1 MTVVHHTHNTLTTHP
16 LKSVFLIL
24 SKNNVPIHVLSTNTG
39 CLQTNVV
46 SERVARLIRQDG
58 GKMRPA
64 NVVLTSGVGGIS
76 YAVQGFTSMT
86 VAVPVPDKFMKFRH
100 IFVDSI
106 VCKDVTSDLIIGLP
120 SIKYFNLLPILQHH
134 IDSQHCCQ

>member
-1 MTVVHHTHNTLTTHP
+1 MRYE
-16 LKSVFLIL
+16 KL
-24 SKNNVPIHVLSTNTG
+24 SMRTRE
-39 CLQTNVV
+39 QETNVV

-64 NVVLTSGVGGIS
+64 DVVLTSGVSGIS
-76 YAVQGFTSMT
+76 YAVQGFISMT

-106 VCKDVTSDLIIGLP
+106 VSKDAISDLIIGLP
-120 SIKYFNLLPILQHH
+120 SI
-134 IDSQHCCQ
+134 

>member
-1 MTVVHHTHNTLTTHP
+1 MLTLGHAFTSGSAYVNRSYHTVHNTSTTRP
-16 LKSVFLIL
+16 LLSAFLIL
-24 SKNNVPIHVLSTNTG
+24 SQYNVPIHVLIDTG

-46 SERVARLIRQDG
+46 SERVARLIRQDD

-76 YAVQGFTSMT
+76 YAVQGFISMT
-86 VAVPVPDKFMKFRH
+86 VSVPVPDKFMKFRH

-106 VCKDVTSDLIIGLP
+106 VSKDVTP
-120 SIKYFNLLPILQHH
+120 T
-134 IDSQHCCQ
+134 